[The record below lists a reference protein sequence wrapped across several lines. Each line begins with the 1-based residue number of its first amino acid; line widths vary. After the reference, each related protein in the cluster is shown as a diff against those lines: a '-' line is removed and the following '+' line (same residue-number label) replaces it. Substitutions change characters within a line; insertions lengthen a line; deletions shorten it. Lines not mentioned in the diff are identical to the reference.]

1 MDGRRK
7 NDKGR
12 WEVTE
17 MWDRHQ
23 QIARLVTF
31 GMSNKG
37 IGEALGISAQQVS
50 NVRNSPVVQRHVQ
63 VLQGK
68 DDLETYD
75 VMKRVTDLLPKALD
89 VLEENLDDEDCPSSQ
104 RARTAFGLLSVGGY
118 GQNSNVNVRGR
129 HAILTG
135 DDIMKLKANAVAAG
149 FVVDEG

>member
-1 MDGRRK
+1 
-7 NDKGR
+7 
-12 WEVTE
+12 

-23 QIARLVTF
+23 QIARLITF
-31 GMSNKG
+31 GMSNKD

-75 VMKRVTDLLPKALD
+75 VMGRVRDLLPKALD
-89 VLEENLDDEDCPSSQ
+89 VLEENLDDPDCPTSQ
-104 RARTAFGLLSVGGY
+104 KARTAFGLLSVGGY
-118 GQNSNVNVRGR
+118 GQNNNVNVRAQ

-135 DDIMKLKANAVAAG
+135 EDIQKLKDNAMAAG
-149 FVVDEG
+149 IIVDG